1 MSTAPRRTSPRS
13 SVAPDAVTLEHIVG
27 YLRCPHCAG
36 DLRLDGATLACAA
49 GHRHDVA
56 RQGYVNL
63 LPGGAGASTADS
75 ATMVAARAAFFARGH
90 FAPLVDALA
99 AQARRLAGS
108 GPPGCVVD
116 LGAGPGQ
123 HLAAVLERLPDRV
136 GVALDLSKHAAR
148 RAARAH
154 RRGGA
159 VVCDIWHPLPVRT
172 GAAALVLDV
181 FAPRNGEEIARMLC
195 PGGALLVVTPSAEH
209 LAELVGP
216 LGLLSVDDDKPARV
230 HRQLSAH
237 LTWERERPLAFDMS
251 LRAPDIEALVAMG
264 PSAWHV
270 DPEGIARQAGAM
282 DDPLRVTASVT
293 LSVYRA

>member
-1 MSTAPRRTSPRS
+1 M
-13 SVAPDAVTLEHIVG
+13 TLDHVVG
-27 YLRCPHCAG
+27 YLRCPHCAA
-36 DLRLDGATLACAA
+36 DLRSDGATLVCAT
-49 GHRHDVA
+49 GHRHDIA
-56 RQGYVNL
+56 RQGYVSL
-63 LPGGAGASTADS
+63 LPGGARASTADS
-75 ATMVAARAAFFARGH
+75 AAMVAARAAFFARGH

-99 AQARRLAGS
+99 VEAQRLGGS

-123 HLAAVLERLPDRV
+123 YLAAVLERLPDRV

-154 RRGGA
+154 PRGGA
-159 VVCDIWHPLPVRT
+159 VVCDIWRPLPVRS

-181 FAPRNGEEIARMLC
+181 FAPRNGEQIARMLH
-195 PGGALLVVTPSAEH
+195 PGGALVVVTPTAEH
-209 LAELVGP
+209 LAAIVGP

-230 HRQLSAH
+230 HQQLSAH
-237 LTWERERPLAFDMS
+237 LQFERERALAFDMP
-251 LRAPDIEALVAMG
+251 LRAPDIAALVAMG

-270 DPEGIARQAGAM
+270 DPERIARQVGAM